1 VRDRAGAAL
10 LEAIVALTILAIAGT
25 AAVVMASESA
35 RTVRHAREADAEV
48 RAASDFL
55 DAVSLWP
62 REDLDRH
69 LGSRVEGPWRM
80 RVDRPAQTLYVVS
93 LADTAGGP
101 ELLRT
106 ALFRPDTSR
115 AAF

>member
-1 VRDRAGAAL
+1 VRARAGAAL
-10 LEAIVALTILAIAGT
+10 LEAIVALTILGIAGT
-25 AAVVMASESA
+25 AAVVMAADSA
-35 RTVRHAREADAEV
+35 RTVRHAREVDAGV

-55 DAVSLWP
+55 GAVSLWT

-69 LGSRVEGPWRM
+69 LGTRAEGPWRL

-93 LADTAGGP
+93 LADSAGGR

-106 ALFRPDTSR
+106 TLFRPDTSR